1 MVHIVH
7 LRGRLYKHVLVRRP
21 LLSLSIVLTLLI
33 STFPKSV
40 VLTVGTA
47 TTTKTTLNSVLH
59 HLMDAAQRSCSSE
72 GSVPARAVDAQD
84 P

>member
-1 MVHIVH
+1 MAHIAH

-21 LLSLSIVLTLLI
+21 LLFLPIVLTLRI

-40 VLTVGTA
+40 VLAVGTA
-47 TTTKTTLNSVLH
+47 MTTKTTLSSVLH

-72 GSVPARAVDAQD
+72 GSVLARAVDVQG